1 MAPEPDSNSVLVT
14 ARQRAVFQ
22 ILADAGFTEGSDAG
36 DEASETSPVALAFI
50 LDGVLSS
57 NPSEDQLL
65 DAITWGQHRELW
77 DELRPV
83 ARRLLELTKHGS
95 SPA

>member
-1 MAPEPDSNSVLVT
+1 MALEPDSDSVLVT
-14 ARQRAVFQ
+14 ARQRAVYRV
-22 ILADAGFTEGSDAG
+22 LADAGFSEGSG
-36 DEASETSPVALAFI
+36 VGYEATETSPVALAFI

-65 DAITWGQHRELW
+65 DAMTWGQHRELW
-77 DELRPV
+77 NELRPV
-83 ARRLLELTKHGS
+83 ARRLLELTKVGS

>member
-1 MAPEPDSNSVLVT
+1 MAPEPDSGSVLVT
-14 ARQRAVFQ
+14 ARQRAVYQ
-22 ILADAGFTEGSDAG
+22 VLADAGFTEGSGAG
-36 DEASETSPVALAFI
+36 DEGSETSPVALAFI

-65 DAITWGQHRELW
+65 DALTWGQHRELW

-83 ARRLLELTKHGS
+83 ARRLLELTTRGS
-95 SPA
+95 TPA